1 MPPPSLPTLESL
13 TALFPPDRH
22 APEHSTAYIYT
33 GVALLALG
41 CEKRIP
47 ELWQQIAGAHADS
60 AAAQATAARRLRE
73 ALVKCSPLI
82 GFPRAINALTSLRAA
97 LAPAVCARLEQAC
110 LADPAQPCLADP
122 ALPCSSEAGGEAL
135 FANIYGRHAG
145 RVRAALDDISGA
157 RLGDFAVRCIY
168 GELLADGRVL
178 GARESAGCVFVA
190 CLAAG
195 AGPQAKG

>member
-13 TALFPPDRH
+13 TALFPPDLR

-97 LAPAVCARLEQAC
+97 LAPAVCARLEQ
-110 LADPAQPCLADP
+110 PCLADH
-122 ALPCSSEAGGEAL
+122 CSPTAEEAAGEAL

-195 AGPQAKG
+195 AEPQAKG